1 MQSPCLSTRAGGGND
16 WISLNPQTWTSKSLP
31 VWSAWSMMVAGYLQW
46 SICQPSKQQAT
57 PKGPKHDPTA
67 ALSHR
72 MLVPVWWMQ
81 SDYPHP
87 VPWQSHGEF
96 SVTRSSPEVD
106 QVNWWVKDQGSSS
119 WFDPFLEFLNWI
131 PFSPLVWFCCVCGWN
146 VMEVLNFRPFK
157 RTCGKS
163 R

>member
-119 WFDPFLEFLNWI
+119 WFDPFSGVSQLNSFLSACLVLLCLWLECHGGVKLPPIQKNMW
-131 PFSPLVWFCCVCGWN
+131 
-146 VMEVLNFRPFK
+146 
-157 RTCGKS
+157 
-163 R
+163 